1 MKTTATKSLAMAF
14 LLAMAL
20 GALAVVSGCANEA
33 ATSAS
38 ADSDAEQPSAT
49 TQADGEDSSG
59 ATVPGSS
66 MSDTLTLSSD
76 TYQNLGWKGT
86 LEARIESAQL
96 YKNYDAAKK
105 EVAGLLP
112 AKDAITDGPVLAC
125 EVFLDNSGA
134 VSQDQSGAFKADFMF
149 LGPDRIPVTFF
160 ALSDKSDVASRSDDA
175 SMEFELPDKGSTTIT
190 VGFSVPQTWLDGS
203 VDINNRDY
211 IAFGGTKEQYHMSYA
226 GEVPDNDFIWL
237 TTEVFQE
244 AK

>member
-1 MKTTATKSLAMAF
+1 MKTTTAKPLVMAL
-14 LLAMAL
+14 LLAITI

-38 ADSDAEQPSAT
+38 ADSDVEQSSAT
-49 TQADGEDSSG
+49 TQADGEDSSS

-76 TYQNLGWKGT
+76 TYQNLGWRGT

-105 EVAGLLP
+105 KIADLFP
-112 AKDAITDGPVLAC
+112 AEDAVKDGPVLVC

-134 VSQDQSGAFKADFMF
+134 VSQEQSGAFKADFMF

-160 ALSDKSDVASRSDDA
+160 ALSEKGNATSRSDDA

-237 TTEVFQE
+237 TTEVFKE
-244 AK
+244 TK